1 VIRTRGLCYQ
11 YASGGAPLRF
21 PDVDLRQGGTLLLR
35 GRSGTGKSTW
45 LSLIAGLRGAGGGD
59 LFVAGTQIGTQRG
72 AEIDAWR
79 ARHIG
84 FLPQKLYLSSAL
96 SVADNLALA
105 YFAAGLPRD
114 DAAIARALAR
124 VGVAELGERKPHQL
138 SGGQAQRVA
147 LARAVL
153 LAPQLLLA
161 DEPTASL
168 DDEAAADAL
177 ALLQDT
183 AAACEASLVIATHD
197 QRVVRALPG
206 AQVLDLN
213 EIGLQRLLDKREQ
226 L

>member
-1 VIRTRGLCYQ
+1 MIRTRGLAYQ
-11 YASGGAPLRF
+11 YAGSDTPLRF

-59 LFVAGTQIGTQRG
+59 LFVAGIQLGTQRG
-72 AEIDAWR
+72 AELDAWR
-79 ARHIG
+79 SRSIG
-84 FLPQKLYLSSAL
+84 FLPQKLHLSGAL
-96 SVADNLALA
+96 TVADNLGLV

-114 DAAIARALAR
+114 DGAIDRAL
-124 VGVAELGERKPHQL
+124 VQLGVAELAARKPHQI

-153 LAPQLLLA
+153 LAPELLLA

-177 ALLQDT
+177 ALLRQS
-183 AAACEASLVIATHD
+183 AAACGASLVIATHD
-197 QRVVRALPG
+197 QRVVSALAG
-206 AQVLDLN
+206 AQQLNLN
-213 EIGLQRLLDKREQ
+213 EIAPQRLMGGR
-226 L
+226 